1 MLGPTLARG
10 IRSMGNTRVTLP
22 IEGMTCGACATTVQK
37 RLLLEAGVRDAAVNY
52 ATGKSTVTIEDS
64 EITVADLVR
73 AVRDSGY
80 DCAKASLT
88 FGVDGLHYATGT
100 SRLEQ
105 ALDALPG
112 VLSATANQAT
122 DLVFVEYVPGM
133 VTAGDL
139 QDAVET
145 TGFSVSEPLPTEDPV
160 EREKLRRG
168 LEIRR
173 LRWRLVVAAVAA
185 VLTMVGS
192 MPLMEGMSAKS
203 GDIFTQL
210 MAPLN
215 GMFQSLLPQLYE
227 LPHDVLRLAMLALTV
242 PVLVWPGRQFYRAAW
257 SGLKHRSADM
267 NTLIAVGTGAAF
279 VYSTVATLIP
289 AVFSGAGLPA
299 DVYFEAVNAIIALVL
314 LGRLLEAHARGRTSE
329 AIGRLLGLRP
339 NTARVQRGGQDLEI
353 QIEEVEVGDIVLVR
367 PGESIPVD
375 GVVKSGESSVSEAM
389 LTGEPMPVD
398 KKSGDLVF
406 AGTGNGLGS
415 FTFLAQA
422 VGKDTMLA
430 QIVRLVEEA
439 QSTKAPAQR
448 LADKVAG
455 VFVPV
460 VIAIAIAAFVVWFV
474 VGPAPQLVFATVAL
488 VTVLVIACPC
498 ALGLATPTAILVG
511 TGKGA
516 ELGILIR
523 GGEALET
530 VHRIDALVFD
540 KTGTIT
546 EGKPTVTHVL
556 GKQRADGTAV
566 GAPELLKLAAAVE
579 SRSEH
584 PVASAIIAS
593 ANEKELEIPGV
604 ERFVAMEGRGVR
616 GLVGKFLVEVI
627 SVRHATERSLD
638 LGNLSEKAERHIL
651 AGRSPLVVV
660 VNDTVQGLIVIADA
674 IKPEAA
680 DAIAKLKQMGLELF
694 VLSGDS
700 KVVTGLVA
708 KEIGIERVIAEVGPS
723 DKADEIKRLQ
733 EDGRVVGMVGDGL
746 NDAAA
751 LAQADIGFAIGT
763 GVDVAIEA
771 SDITLVR
778 GDLGALVAAMELSQR
793 TMSTIRQN
801 LFFAFLY
808 NALCIPLAAGVL
820 YPISGLLLSPIVA
833 SAAMAVSSLS
843 VVGNSLRLNN
853 FKLSN

>member
-1 MLGPTLARG
+1 
-10 IRSMGNTRVTLP
+10 MGNTRISLP
-22 IEGMTCGACATTVQK
+22 IEGMTCGACAATVQK
-37 RLLLEAGVRDAAVNY
+37 RLLKEAGVKTASVNY
-52 ATGKSTVTIEDS
+52 ATGKATVTIADDEVS
-64 EITVADLVR
+64 VAGLVK

-100 SRLEQ
+100 VRLER
-105 ALDALPG
+105 ALAALPG
-112 VLSATANQAT
+112 VLAATANQAI
-122 DLVFVEYVPGM
+122 DQVFVEYVPGL

-139 QDAVET
+139 QDAVEA
-145 TGFSVSEPLPTEDPV
+145 TGFAIAEPLPTEDPV
-160 EREKLRRG
+160 ERERLRRA

-173 LRWRLVVAAVAA
+173 LRWRFSVAAVVA
-185 VLTMVGS
+185 VLSMAGS

-203 GDIFTQL
+203 GDIFARL
-210 MAPLN
+210 MAPFSGTFRIL
-215 GMFQSLLPQLYE
+215 FPQLYE
-227 LPHDVLRLAMLALTV
+227 IPHDVLKLSMLALTV
-242 PVLVWPGRQFYRAAW
+242 PVVVWCGRQFYLAAW

-279 VYSTVATLIP
+279 LYSAAATLIP

-314 LGRLLEAHARGRTSE
+314 LGRLLEARARGRASE

-339 NTARVQRGGQDLEI
+339 KTARIQRGGADLEI
-353 QIEEVEVGDIVLVR
+353 PIEEVEIDDIVLVR

-375 GVVKSGESSVSEAM
+375 GVVLSGESSVSEAM
-389 LTGEPMPVD
+389 LTGEPMPVS
-398 KKSGDLVF
+398 KRQGDMVF

-415 FTFLAQA
+415 FTFTARA

-455 VFVPV
+455 IFVPV
-460 VIAIAIAAFVVWFV
+460 VIAVAIVAFVVWFV

-516 ELGILIR
+516 EFGVLIR

-530 VHRIDALVFD
+530 AHRIDTIVFD
-540 KTGTIT
+540 KTGTLT

-556 GKQRADGTAV
+556 GRLRADGTYV
-566 GAPELLKLAAAVE
+566 GASELLRLAAAVE

-584 PVASAIIAS
+584 PVASAITTS
-593 ANEKELEIPGV
+593 AAEKQLDIPGV

-616 GLVGKFLVEVI
+616 GFVGKYLVEVI
-627 SVRHATERSLD
+627 SVRHAEERSLD
-638 LGNLSEKAERHIL
+638 LGNLSEKADRHIL

-674 IKPEAA
+674 VKPEAA
-680 DAIAKLKQMGLELF
+680 KSIARLKQMGLEPF

-700 KVVTGLVA
+700 KVATGLVA
-708 KEIGIERVIAEVGPS
+708 KEVGIDRVIAEVGPS

-778 GDLGALVAAMELSQR
+778 GDLSALVLAVELSQR
-793 TMSTIRQN
+793 TVRTIRQN

-820 YPISGLLLSPIVA
+820 YPFTGLLLSPIVA

-853 FKLSN
+853 FKPTQS